1 MFDVEYHQRSQPYTR
16 VMSRSEP
23 IITSYETHSAS
34 NHTLILEVLK
44 V

>member
-1 MFDVEYHQRSQPYTR
+1 MFDIKHHQRSRPYTR

-34 NHTLILEVLK
+34 NHTLTLEVLK

>member
-1 MFDVEYHQRSQPYTR
+1 MFDFEHHQGFQPHTR

-23 IITSYETHSAS
+23 IIASYETHSAS
-34 NHTLILEVLK
+34 NHTLTLEVLK

>member
-1 MFDVEYHQRSQPYTR
+1 MFDIEHRQRSQPYTR

-23 IITSYETHSAS
+23 IIVSYETHSAS
-34 NHTLILEVLK
+34 NHTLTLEVLK

>member
-1 MFDVEYHQRSQPYTR
+1 MSDIEHRKRPQSYTR

-23 IITSYETHSAS
+23 IIASNETHSAS
-34 NHTLILEVLK
+34 NHTLTLEVLK